1 MATVDET
8 TRRPAGGRDEH
19 FSISL
24 SFDDALFV
32 IELFGELDLAGTEE
46 LERVIARAKKTS
58 AVTIIVDLSGLHFLD
73 SSGIRV
79 LLAACNGSGPEVDR
93 LRFLRGTGQVERT
106 LELCGVDGRIPY
118 LD

>member
-1 MATVDET
+1 MATVDRT
-8 TRRPAGGRDEH
+8 TRPPAGEWDES

-46 LERVIARAKKTS
+46 LEQAIARAEKTS
-58 AVTIIVDLSGLHFLD
+58 AVTILVDLSGLHFLD

-79 LLAACNGSGPEVDR
+79 LLAACKSSPSEANR

-106 LELCGVDGRIPY
+106 LKLCGVDDRIPY